1 MEGEEEVLIL
11 IGISL
16 KLVDLEV
23 QLDIDY
29 IASSLEHME
38 IGLAATD

>member
-16 KLVDLEV
+16 KLVDLDV
-23 QLDIDY
+23 QLDVGTR
-29 IASSLEHME
+29 ASSLEHVE
-38 IGLAATD
+38 IGLAAVD